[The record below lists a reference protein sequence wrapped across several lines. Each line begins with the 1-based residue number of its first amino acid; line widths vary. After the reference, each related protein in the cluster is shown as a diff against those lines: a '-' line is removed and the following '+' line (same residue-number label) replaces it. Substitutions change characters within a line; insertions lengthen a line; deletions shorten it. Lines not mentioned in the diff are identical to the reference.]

1 MSRYLLL
8 LTIFFSSNI
17 WSYPDITIIN
27 DNNDYLLVEENALP
41 IIDVNLTINTGS
53 RDDDKIIGLTA
64 FSFALLQ
71 EQVLKN
77 EKIINSFEAIGAE
90 YSSSVNKETSEINI
104 RFISSENNI
113 KTVSRLINIML
124 KHQYITDNS
133 IDDLKEKFVKSIND
147 REKKPGSVLS
157 YKGDQIFFGDSR
169 YRNTIRGYIEDIEK
183 IKLKDVTNKLNSVIK
198 IGKISINLVGNID
211 QRKASHFIADILFDI
226 PLINK
231 NSDFTY
237 QHGYTNYNKYTHIP
251 HESKQTHIG
260 IYIPSI
266 GRTDNNFYNLLVANY
281 IFGGSGF
288 GSMLMREIREKE
300 GLAYSV
306 YSYLQPYENFGIL
319 KIGMQTENKNLK
331 KSLDILKQQITNLKN
346 MDFNDEEVNL
356 AKVGLLRSFKVRF
369 DTNKKILSTLSAI
382 NSYDFQKDY
391 FFDYEES
398 LKNVT
403 PVSIEASLSQ
413 ALSFDDIMIITVGN
427 DN

>member
-8 LTIFFSSNI
+8 LTIFLSSNI
-17 WSYPDITIIN
+17 WSYPDITVIN
-27 DNNDYLLVEENALP
+27 DNKDYLLVEENALP

-104 RFISSENNI
+104 RFISSDNNI
-113 KTVSRLINIML
+113 KTVSRLLNTML

-157 YKGDQIFFGDSR
+157 YRGDQIFFGDSR
-169 YRNTIRGYIEDIEK
+169 YSNPIQGYIEDIEK

-198 IGKISINLVGNID
+198 IGKISVNLVGNID

-226 PLINK
+226 PFVNK

-237 QHGYTNYNKYTHIP
+237 QHGYTKYNKYTHIT
-251 HESKQTHIG
+251 HESKQTHIS

-331 KSLDILKQQITNLKN
+331 KSLDILNQQITNLKKL
-346 MDFNDEEVNL
+346 DFNDKEVEL

-382 NSYDFQKDY
+382 NSYDFQKNY
-391 FFDYEES
+391 FFDYEEG

-403 PVSIEASLSQ
+403 PASIEASLSQ
-413 ALSFDDIMIITVGN
+413 VLSFDDIMTITVGN

>member
-27 DNNDYLLVEENALP
+27 NNKDYLLVEENALP

-157 YKGDQIFFGDSR
+157 YRGDEIFFGDSR
-169 YRNTIRGYIEDIEK
+169 YRNPIRGYIEDIEK

-211 QRKASHFIADILFDI
+211 QKKASHFIADILFDI
-226 PLINK
+226 PLINN

-237 QHGYTNYNKYTHIP
+237 QHGYTNYDRYTHIP
-251 HESKQTHIG
+251 HESKQTHIS

-346 MDFNDEEVNL
+346 MDFNDKEVEL

-391 FFDYEES
+391 FFDYEEG

-403 PVSIEASLSQ
+403 PASIEASLSQ
-413 ALSFDDIMIITVGN
+413 ILSFDDIMIITVGN

>member
-17 WSYPDITIIN
+17 WSYPDIIIIN
-27 DNNDYLLVEENALP
+27 DNKDYLLVEENTLP

-53 RDDDKIIGLTA
+53 RDDNKIIGLTA
-64 FSFALLQ
+64 FSFKLLQ

-104 RFISSENNI
+104 RFISSEINI
-113 KTVSRLINIML
+113 KTVSRLLNSML

-169 YRNTIRGYIEDIEK
+169 YRNPIQGYIEDIEE

-226 PLINK
+226 PLINN

-237 QHGYTNYNKYTHIP
+237 QHAHKNYNKYTHIP
-251 HESKQTHIG
+251 HESKQTHIS
-260 IYIPSI
+260 IYVPSI
-266 GRTDNNFYNLLVANY
+266 SRTNENFYNLLVANY

-331 KSLDILKQQITNLKN
+331 KSLDKN
-346 MDFNDEEVNL
+346 MDFNDKEIEL
-356 AKVGLLRSFKVRF
+356 ARVGLLRSFKVRF

-391 FFDYEES
+391 FFDYEEG

-403 PVSIEASLSQ
+403 PASIEASLSQ
-413 ALSFDDIMIITVGN
+413 VLSFDDIMIITVGN